1 MKVVSIALCAMLPVA
16 ALAEGPALQTPA
28 PVLYLADNLDE
39 PDALGYCLDT
49 VGRGLS
55 DRAHLHSCKPR
66 GGDVQF
72 MHDDQGQIKSATF
85 DDLCLD
91 VSEGFA
97 LTRCAG
103 GAGQVFTWSDT
114 AELRLASAP
123 DLCLARAPESR
134 RAGPF
139 VARDL
144 VLASCETTPINLK
157 TWAYLSE

>member
-16 ALAEGPALQTPA
+16 ALAESPALQTPA

-72 MHDDQGQIKSATF
+72 MHDDQGQIKSATL

-91 VSEGFA
+91 VSEGSA

-114 AELRLASAP
+114 AELRLAADP
-123 DLCLARAPESR
+123 DLCLASAPESR

-144 VLASCETTPINLK
+144 VLASCETIPIDLK
-157 TWAYLSE
+157 TWVHLSE

>member
-1 MKVVSIALCAMLPVA
+1 MKAVSIALCAMLPVA
-16 ALAEGPALQTPA
+16 ALAESPALQTPA

-72 MHDDQGQIKSATF
+72 MYDDQGQIKSATF

-91 VSEGFA
+91 VSNGFA
-97 LTRCAG
+97 LTRCTG

-114 AELRLASAP
+114 AELRLAADP
-123 DLCLARAPESR
+123 ELCLASAPESR

-144 VLASCETTPINLK
+144 VLADCETTPVDLK
-157 TWAYLSE
+157 TWVYLSE